1 MIDSTL
7 RELTNVT
14 ETEASFTACSASSV
28 QVVDATGNVIES
40 SGGVTFVQAAAVLV
54 DGEWLLRDLS
64 QSSGDCPRTGS
75 DA

>member
-7 RELTNVT
+7 LEVTNVT
-14 ETEASFTACSASSV
+14 DTDASFTACAANSIE
-28 QVVDATGNVIES
+28 VVDAAGNVIES
-40 SGGVTFVQAAAVLV
+40 SGGVTFVQAAAVLL

-64 QSSGDCPRTGS
+64 QSSGDCPGPGT